1 MHPLKSATGLGL
13 IALAGLTACGGGD
26 DDDDAQKLPQL
37 SAASAGT
44 LSACATLL
52 TGFTDANTTLTA
64 ATDVAAGTLTV
75 GGTAVPAHC
84 RVTGNMYS
92 RTGSN
97 GNYAIGFEMRLPQ
110 AWNGRFFYQ
119 GNGGL
124 DGAVST
130 AVGATGGGPL
140 THALLQG
147 FAVISS
153 DAGHTSAQNAIFG
166 FDPQAR
172 LDYGYQ
178 AAQKLTPMAK
188 ALIAAAYGR
197 GPDRSYFGG
206 CSNGGRH
213 TLVATTR
220 LASQYDGF
228 LAGAPGYNL
237 PKAAVANIWGAQ
249 QWAQAATPGV
259 TVVDPRTGATI
270 ADLTTA
276 LTAAERSLVSQ
287 RIVAKCDALDLAAD
301 GIVADTAA
309 CQKAFNLADDV
320 PTCSGARDG
329 TCLTA
334 QQKTILAAVYTG
346 AKTTTGTSIY
356 NSFSY
361 DPGIAGS
368 GWATWKFSNSQALD
382 PLAVGT
388 VFGTPPAYMAD
399 PLTADIDAHFAR
411 ITATDTTYTVSGMG
425 FMSPPNPSSLST
437 LKKRGA
443 KVMVYHGVSDPIFS
457 YDDSVTWYKNL
468 AAANDGDAGNFAR
481 LYGVPGMNHCSGGP
495 ATDQFDMLSALVKWV
510 EQGQAP
516 DSVVATAR
524 GTGNAGGVNAEL
536 PSSWSTSRTRPLCP
550 YPKVA
555 TYQGSGSIE
564 DAANFSCR

>member
-220 LASQYDGF
+220 LANEYDGF

-237 PKAAVANIWGAQ
+237 PKAAVAQIWGAQ
-249 QWAQAATPGV
+249 QWAQAYTAGSTV
-259 TVVDPRTGATI
+259 TGPTGSAI
-270 ADLTTA
+270 PDLSTA

-287 RIVAKCDALDLAAD
+287 RILAKCDALDLAAD